1 MNKLKVW
8 IKASRLASQSYIF
21 FPLLLGQGIA
31 YFFHESFNW
40 NLFFLIQLFG
50 IFNQFYIVYAND
62 YADYEVDKINDTYNT
77 FSGGSRVL
85 VEGELSKSELK
96 LGIQLMIFLNFLVG
110 TIITLAFS
118 RVYVNLIIIFAL
130 LLLWAYSYEPIK
142 LSYRGGGELLQ
153 CIGVGFILPF
163 FGYYAQ
169 SSELKILIPLF
180 FITYLPMQLSC
191 ALSTTLP
198 DYPSDKIGNK
208 KTLSVLIGYTHV
220 RKLVITLNILS
231 ILLFSILNPFI
242 FAFSKIIYI
251 ILLPIISNII
261 LISIENKATIKS
273 RYLDNFIAINI
284 FSLLIFTIALTI
296 TLFLN

>member
-21 FPLLLGQGIA
+21 FPLLLGQGMA
-31 YFFHESFNW
+31 YYFNGKFNW
-40 NLFFLIQLFG
+40 TLFFLIQLFG

-62 YADYEVDKINDTYNT
+62 YADYEVDKINDTYNA

-85 VEGELSKSELK
+85 VEGDLSKKELK
-96 LGIQLMIFLNFLVG
+96 FAIKLMIFLNFLVG

-118 RVYVNLIIIFAL
+118 RVYVNLIIILAL

-153 CIGVGFILPF
+153 CIGVAFILPIF
-163 FGYYAQ
+163 AYYVQ
-169 SSELKILIPLF
+169 SGEIKTLFPLF
-180 FITYLPMQLSC
+180 FITYLPMQLAC

-208 KTLSVLIGYTHV
+208 NTLSVLIGYEKV
-220 RKLVITLNILS
+220 KKIIICLNLLSLLLFTVLNPFMLKYRNIFYINILPLISNFIMLS
-231 ILLFSILNPFI
+231 ILKKSL
-242 FAFSKIIYI
+242 
-251 ILLPIISNII
+251 
-261 LISIENKATIKS
+261 IKS
-273 RYLDNFIAINI
+273 KYLDLFIAINI
-284 FSLLIFTIALTI
+284 FSLLIFTIILTCN
-296 TLFLN
+296 LFV